1 MVQLVP
7 ASFGRTSATVTFR
20 ATPAPLLLTA
30 MVNPM
35 GSPAETGEASAT
47 LVTARSGHLTVMEAG
62 ADPEPSLVVVKLAR
76 LLTTPQVSAVVG
88 EVMWTE
94 ADDPEVRSKEA
105 SPQVSVPDEIEQ

>member
-35 GSPAETGEASAT
+35 GSPAETGEASAV
-47 LVTARSGHLTVMEAG
+47 LVISMEAQLTVTESWPVLSPSV
-62 ADPEPSLVVVKLAR
+62 DPSLVAAAEAVLVMVEQLC
-76 LLTTPQVSAVVG
+76 AVVG
-88 EVMWTE
+88 EVMWTWVE
-94 ADDPEVRSKEA
+94 APAARMA
-105 SPQVSVPDEIEQ
+105 GPYTR